1 MGGPTGGGW
10 GASVGLSSDPL
21 VYNSSFFLVCVPA
34 SIAVLPDEYLKR
46 VRPALYARGG
56 PPPLQTS
63 PYYSVERPENPPSRV
78 FRNTHSVF
86 RPPPYY
92 NDPLIPQ
99 VEHSPDPSALSRPPS
114 LPLLHS
120 RSLFLTL
127 SHSHSFS
134 FPRISL
140 SPFIRTE
147 RGLSTFKIMDII
159 FDIFARYLSGEN
171 VKYKNYMIFLMDFH

>member
-10 GASVGLSSDPL
+10 GASVGLSSDPQ

-86 RPPPYY
+86 RPPPIIMT
-92 NDPLIPQ
+92 PLFHKWSTLLTRPLYL
-99 VEHSPDPSALSRPPS
+99 VPRPSHSYTLALSSS
-114 LPLLHS
+114 LLVT
-120 RSLFLTL
+120 LTL
-127 SHSHSFS
+127 SLSLVYLCLPSFVRNEACR
-134 FPRISL
+134 PL
-140 SPFIRTE
+140 
-147 RGLSTFKIMDII
+147 K
-159 FDIFARYLSGEN
+159 
-171 VKYKNYMIFLMDFH
+171 